1 MKHLRDC
8 RKYRSLSTPPPH
20 SKLPFPEYAIALT
33 IRLTNITYS
42 NL

>member
-1 MKHLRDC
+1 MKHLRYC
-8 RKYRSLSTPPPH
+8 RKYRSLSTPPH
-20 SKLPFPEYAIALT
+20 SKLPFPEYAIALA